1 MNEVGSILEQAK
13 AVLAMNDRGTYTV
26 PAHELYPH
34 QWLWDSCFTAI
45 GLQHLDIERAKIEI
59 LSLFRGQW
67 ANGMVPNMIFADGKK
82 YTRDR
87 NIWQSWLNPYA
98 PENIATSGITQ
109 PPMLAEAIVQIGS
122 MLKGE
127 ERADWYK
134 MVWPGLLKYHQWIY
148 ADRDPHHEGLALLI
162 HPWETGLDNTPP
174 WMSELHNHLLP
185 SWVRFLEVTKLE
197 KVLSLFRSDTKI
209 VPLDQRFNNV
219 EAMAL
224 FAVQRRLRRKAYD
237 INRILDHSLFSI
249 EDLSFNSI
257 LIRAN
262 QHFVRIAK
270 AIDEVVPDELLESF
284 KLAEIS
290 FEELWDPY
298 AQSYYSRDF
307 VTHKLIKES
316 SIASLL
322 PLYAGSI
329 TQERAEVLVRQ
340 LENQHQ
346 FGPAFPVP
354 SVPLNSTYFEDKRY
368 WSGPTWI
375 NTNWLIIDGL
385 KRYGFKDHAEALKET
400 SLELVEKGGCY
411 EYFNPIT
418 GDPLGSPNFS
428 WTAAL
433 VIDMLKTK

>member
-1 MNEVGSILEQAK
+1 MEDVGNMLDQAK
-13 AVLAMNDRGTYTV
+13 AVLQMNDRGSYTA

-34 QWLWDSCFTAI
+34 QWLWDSCFVAI
-45 GLQHLDIERAKIEI
+45 GLRHLDIERAKIEI

-67 ANGMVPNMIFADGKK
+67 ANGMLPNMIFAEGKQ

-87 NIWQSWLNPYA
+87 NIWQSWLNPNA
-98 PENIATSGITQ
+98 PANIATSGITQ

-122 MLKGE
+122 KLKVE
-127 ERADWYK
+127 DRDNWYK
-134 MVWPGLLKYHQWIY
+134 MVWPGLLKYHQWLY
-148 ADRDPHHEGLALLI
+148 KDRDPHGEGLVLLI

-174 WMSELHNHLLP
+174 WMSELHEHLLP
-185 SWVRFLEVTKLE
+185 SWVRILEVTKLE
-197 KVLSLFRSDTKI
+197 KILTLFRSDTKH

-224 FAVQRRLRRKAYD
+224 FDVQRRLRRKAYD
-237 INRILDHSLFSI
+237 ISRILDHSLFSI
-249 EDLSFNSI
+249 EDLAFNSI

-262 QHFVRIAK
+262 HHLLNIAK
-270 AIDEVVPDELLESF
+270 VIGETVPLELHDSF
-284 KLAEIS
+284 KKAKKS

-298 AQSYYSRDF
+298 AQNYFSRDF
-307 VTHKLIKES
+307 VTHRLIKES

-322 PLYAGSI
+322 PLYSGVI

-346 FGPAFPVP
+346 FGPAYPVP
-354 SVPLNSTYFEDKRY
+354 SVPLNSTYFNDKRY

-385 KRYGFKDHAEALKET
+385 RRYGFKDHAEALKET
-400 SLELVEKGGCY
+400 SLELIERSGCY
-411 EYFNPIT
+411 EYFDPIS

-433 VIDMLKTK
+433 TIDMLKTK